1 VKATLTAKRNVVA
14 AITAAATLSILAGC
28 GLAWVVFSTHLPAR
42 VPYAG
47 LAPAAAL
54 LVIYSVIAVAR
65 LSSIEDAIVKL
76 LGAALAGLFVALA
89 VGAALIQM
97 IGCRYDVCI
106 NL

>member
-1 VKATLTAKRNVVA
+1 VKATLTAKGNVVA
-14 AITAAATLSILAGC
+14 AITAAATLSILVGC

-65 LSSIEDAIVKL
+65 LGSVEDAIVKL
-76 LGAALAGLFVALA
+76 LAVALTGLFVALS
-89 VGAALIQM
+89 VGAVLIQV
-97 IGCRYDVCI
+97 IGCRYDACI